1 MHASWPPVISWERLS
16 TRICSESTRSHTMR
30 QSSSDEGKRESAR
43 RRTCSSS
50 TSVQQMA
57 EAPAQSTETHET
69 PSSL

>member
-1 MHASWPPVISWERLS
+1 
-16 TRICSESTRSHTMR
+16 MR